1 MTRDRLVPVDVDRLS
16 VRSNFVTNV
25 NAVVPVQ
32 IAILDSNVEIRKPRR
47 RLDMVFGGA
56 VDRLSAMSK
65 LATSMAGALGGENA
79 IHGGGA
85 LWSSLRWHG
94 GVLLRTRSSWWRP
107 IFVEVAV
114 GARIIHEDIH
124 QDG

>member
-32 IAILDSNVEIRKPRR
+32 IAILDSNVEIREPRR
-47 RLDMVFGGA
+47 RLDMV
-56 VDRLSAMSK
+56 
-65 LATSMAGALGGENA
+65 
-79 IHGGGA
+79 
-85 LWSSLRWHG
+85 WSSLRWHG
-94 GVLLRTRSSWWRP
+94 GLLLRTRSSCWRP
-107 IFVEVAV
+107 IFLEVAV
-114 GARIIHEDIH
+114 GARIIHKDVH